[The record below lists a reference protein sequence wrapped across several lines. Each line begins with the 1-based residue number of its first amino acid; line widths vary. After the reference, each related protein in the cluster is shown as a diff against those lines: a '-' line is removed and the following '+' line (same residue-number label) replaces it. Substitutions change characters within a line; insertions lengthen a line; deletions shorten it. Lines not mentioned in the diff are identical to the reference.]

1 MQQHLGGYIASK
13 FTTRWIR
20 SENTKLVARAWGL
33 QMRPKAPYYYTSGG
47 KSGGAALD
55 GACGV
60 SAAQEL

>member
-1 MQQHLGGYIASK
+1 
-13 FTTRWIR
+13 
-20 SENTKLVARAWGL
+20 
-33 QMRPKAPYYYTSGG
+33 MRPKAPYYYTSGG